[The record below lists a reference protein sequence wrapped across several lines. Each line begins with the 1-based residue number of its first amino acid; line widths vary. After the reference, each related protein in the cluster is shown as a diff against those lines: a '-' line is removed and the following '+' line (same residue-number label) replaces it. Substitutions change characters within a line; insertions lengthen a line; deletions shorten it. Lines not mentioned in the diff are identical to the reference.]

1 MGKGSSEIEETSAEK
16 AAAGV
21 AKEQWDLYKNELSQ
35 YEDQF
40 MEKVDDL
47 NSEQNYDN
55 LAGDTNLAYQ
65 QAFTQARSNTADS
78 LASAG
83 VDPTSGKYKATMDDL
98 TEQQIGKQID
108 TTNRVQ
114 TDQANK
120 YVAGLQDV
128 VSMGVGQKA
137 EALSGYDSIATNA
150 QKQAISDASTA
161 QSNASAT
168 AGAVGTVAG
177 AGLAAYFN
185 ADGTKKDTTNSSKI
199 SPIASVLQG
208 IV

>member
-1 MGKGSSEIEETSAEK
+1 MGKGSSEIKETSAEK

-47 NSEQNYDN
+47 NSEQKYND

-128 VSMGVGQKA
+128 VSMGAGQKA
-137 EALSGYDSIATNA
+137 EALSGYSSIATNA

-168 AGAVGTVAG
+168 AGAVGAVAG
-177 AGLAAYFN
+177 AGLSYYMN
-185 ADGTKKDTTNSSKI
+185 KPGSTTDTWQPSNKKPFTGSF
-199 SPIASVLQG
+199 G
-208 IV
+208 